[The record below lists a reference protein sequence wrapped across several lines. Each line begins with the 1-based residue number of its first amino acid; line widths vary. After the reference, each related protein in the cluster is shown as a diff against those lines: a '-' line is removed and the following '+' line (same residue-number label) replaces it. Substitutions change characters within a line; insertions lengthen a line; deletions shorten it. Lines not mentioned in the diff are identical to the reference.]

1 MGAPFFPYDG
11 CTMVIETEGDQAVVE
26 GFVQSDPYLK
36 SKLVSGYAI
45 KEFDG
50 TTIEMK
56 KRFERLT
63 TEFMFRS

>member
-1 MGAPFFPYDG
+1 ML
-11 CTMVIETEGDQAVVE
+11 IETEGDQAVVE

-45 KEFDG
+45 KEFDV
-50 TTIEMK
+50 TTIETK